1 MSYTPP
7 LLSSNTRNYVGKT
20 PFEGDKLE
28 RRALAE
34 KLTTYL
40 SRLNDGAVLALD
52 APWGEG
58 KTWFGRNWSESLK
71 ASEYKVIYIDA
82 FEQDY
87 IEDPFMLITSEIL
100 NIIKDESEIIETLKK
115 SGVEIAKALLPV
127 GAKALLNF
135 GGRILLGSSDMSE
148 EIKEAIEAGTSA
160 TSELTSQW
168 IKESLEEYTQNK
180 IVMQEFKIQLAKYAQ
195 TQVNPIVIFI
205 DELDRCK
212 PNFAVNLVE
221 RIKHF
226 FDVPNIVFV
235 LLLNREQL
243 EKAIKGVYGNE
254 TDASAYLGK
263 FVNFFFKLPKLNKES
278 YKTEQKINN
287 FITSTMNRFKFQED
301 KESEV
306 FKDALQKF
314 AVYFELSLRD
324 IEKCVSLY
332 AFAYPVNNMVWM
344 LVYLIVLK
352 VKHASL
358 FHSLVL
364 NDKKA
369 HTVARD
375 NLRLVIQK
383 YEESESTL
391 NYLIEWHE
399 YHISDFTKMGE
410 QFKEIKLPIR
420 PLIDKKDL
428 FLHFAK
434 KIDIDLED

>member
-1 MSYTPP
+1 MSNTSP
-7 LLSSNTRNYVGKT
+7 LLSSNTRNYVGT
-20 PFEGDKLE
+20 APFEGDKLE
-28 RRALAE
+28 RKALSD
-34 KLTTYL
+34 KLTNYL

-58 KTWFGRNWSESLK
+58 KTWFGRNWAKSLEEN
-71 ASEYKVIYIDA
+71 EYKVIYIDA

-100 NIIKDESEIIETLKK
+100 NIIKDESEIVETLKK

-127 GAKALLNF
+127 GAKALVNF
-135 GGRILLGSSDMSE
+135 GGRILLGSSDMSKE
-148 EIKEAIEAGTSA
+148 VQEAIEAGTSA

-168 IKESLEEYTQNK
+168 IKESLEEYTQDK
-180 IVMQEFKIQLAKYAQ
+180 IVMQEFKVQLAEYAQ
-195 TQVNPIVIFI
+195 VQEKPIVIFI

-226 FDVPNIVFV
+226 FDVPNVVFV

-243 EKAIKGVYGNE
+243 EKAIKGVYGKE

-263 FVNFFFKLPKLNKES
+263 FVNFFFKLPKLDRKS
-278 YKTEQKINN
+278 YKTEQKLNN
-287 FITSTMNRFKFQED
+287 FIASTMNRFKFQENQENSVL
-301 KESEV
+301 KE
-306 FKDALQKF
+306 ALQNF
-314 AVYFELSLRD
+314 AVYFKLSLRD

-352 VKHASL
+352 VKHVPL
-358 FHSLVL
+358 FHLLVL
-364 NDKKA
+364 NDKTA
-369 HTVARD
+369 HTTARD
-375 NLRLVIQK
+375 NLRLIIQK
-383 YEESESTL
+383 YESESAL
-391 NYLIEWHE
+391 SYLIEWHE
-399 YHISDFTKMGE
+399 YHISDFTQSGE
-410 QFKEIKLPIR
+410 QFKDVKLPFS
-420 PLIDKKDL
+420 LSIDKKDL
-428 FLHFAK
+428 FLYFAK